1 MTGLATSDASL
12 HPPRPHLR
20 ALTGVRFVAAFHV
33 VLFHCVPWQTAPA
46 RLVRNLAGT
55 GYVAVSL
62 FFVLSGFILS
72 YTYCG
77 KAGARPFTPEA
88 RREFYV
94 GRVARIYPVY
104 VVGLVL
110 AAPFF
115 VTSHLRAGDF
125 GRLALEAAAVLALVQ
140 SYVPSLSM
148 AWNPPSWSLST
159 EASFYLVFP
168 FLAPPLMR
176 CRARRAAA
184 IAIAGWAM
192 CLGAGFAYLALRPD
206 GVAMPTSDTTAFWL
220 DVLKYDPIAR
230 GPEFV
235 VGIVL
240 GRLFLDDAIRQ
251 RFAPYA
257 SRVSLLS
264 AAAVV
269 GVLAVSDRIPYVV
282 LHAGLLTPLFA
293 ALLFALAFGA
303 GPLATLLSLRPVT
316 LLGEASYS
324 LYVLHIPVFIL
335 TRKLAGAILGPA
347 FTDSP
352 AFAPLFLAVVVAASI
367 LCFRAVEGPMRVRV
381 RDLLLPRL
389 RGGGAVTPTR
399 G

>member
-1 MTGLATSDASL
+1 MTALATSDASL

-20 ALTGVRFVAAFHV
+20 ALTGVRFLAAFHV
-33 VLFHCVPWQTAPA
+33 VLFHCVPWQTSSA

-77 KAGARPFTPEA
+77 KAGARPFTPRA

-104 VVGLVL
+104 VVGLAL
-110 AAPFF
+110 TAPFF
-115 VTSHLRAGDF
+115 VAQHLRAGTS
-125 GRLALEAAAVLALVQ
+125 GRLAVEAVAVVALVQ
-140 SYVPSLSM
+140 SYVPSLAM
-148 AWNPPSWSLST
+148 AWNPPAWSLST
-159 EASFYLVFP
+159 EASFYLAFP

-176 CRARRAAA
+176 WARRSAGA
-184 IAIAGWAM
+184 IAVAGWCL

-230 GPEFV
+230 APELV
-235 VGIVL
+235 IGIVL
-240 GRLFLDDAIRQ
+240 GRLFLDAEVRR

-257 SRVSLLS
+257 SGVSLL
-264 AAAVV
+264 AAAAIV
-269 GVLAVSDRIPYVV
+269 GVLAASDRIPYVV

-303 GPLATLLSLRPVT
+303 GPLAALLSLRPVT

-324 LYVLHIPVFIL
+324 LYILHIPVLIL
-335 TRKLAGAILGPA
+335 TRKLAAVLLGPA
-347 FTDSP
+347 FTDRA
-352 AFAPLFLAVVVAASI
+352 AFLPLYLAVVVTASI
-367 LCFRAVEGPMRVRV
+367 VCFRAVEVPMRVRV
-381 RDLLLPRL
+381 RDLLLPR
-389 RGGGAVTPTR
+389 TPL
-399 G
+399 